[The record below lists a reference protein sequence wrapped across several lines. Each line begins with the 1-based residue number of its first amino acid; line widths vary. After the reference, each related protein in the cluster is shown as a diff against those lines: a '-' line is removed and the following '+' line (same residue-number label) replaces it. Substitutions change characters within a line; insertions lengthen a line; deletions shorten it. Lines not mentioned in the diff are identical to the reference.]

1 MTPGNRPPSDDLP
14 DYLQEGLPEDPQAE
28 ALEALA
34 AGELDAETARA
45 LEARLAQEP
54 RLAAL
59 YDEARR
65 LERMLREEPLL
76 PLPLQLVSR
85 ILESTAPPR
94 ARPVVMLARVAALVL
109 IFFAS
114 WLAFSGDVP
123 AMADVAPHPRLV
135 ASLQNASLANM
146 PLPGGL
152 PDVGAAVF
160 HAPEQAAA
168 DRSLVGVLMTT
179 VVGLVLLV
187 AGFAFALFSH
197 LAAAAGPPA
206 RPPEGDN
213 A

>member
-1 MTPGNRPPSDDLP
+1 MKPADRPPTDDLP
-14 DYLQEGLPEDPQAE
+14 DGLAEDPQAE

-34 AGELDAETARA
+34 AGELDAETAHA

-65 LERMLREEPLL
+65 VERMLREEPLL

-135 ASLQNASLANM
+135 ASLERT
-146 PLPGGL
+146 PLPAAFPPTLPAVREVVFRAPHPTSAEPSAVGTATWPLPSGGR
-152 PDVGAAVF
+152 P
-160 HAPEQAAA
+160 
-168 DRSLVGVLMTT
+168 
-179 VVGLVLLV
+179 LLS
-187 AGFAFALFSH
+187 GF
-197 LAAAAGPPA
+197 G
-206 RPPEGDN
+206 
-213 A
+213 